1 MEVLNDVQWDQ
12 QSKHH
17 NDVYFGSLSKKRSSN
32 WRPPKKA
39 GGSLNTNA
47 HLQGKTLNTRAKDVF
62 HYSLK
67 STLPAQPKQNPIYE
81 NNVFKKE
88 YLQRGHMEPNHERSN
103 KNRLQ
108 WPRPRHKN
116 SIDVRVRNAASV
128 LKDMCDFNLQQ
139 DVSITS
145 VHMANSNLHSACDI
159 HSKCGENHVNGDD
172 FVFRKISN
180 LFFHRNQIL
189 WQHNFSKW
197 LNGCTKTLF
206 VGGSTTRFKKT
217 ISYFGSAS
225 TLMLL
230 LIFSALIS
238 GPGEAY
244 PVEGG
249 MYTRTSSLHWQY
261 NIVCNV
267 FDVLRR

>member
-1 MEVLNDVQWDQ
+1 
-12 QSKHH
+12 
-17 NDVYFGSLSKKRSSN
+17 
-32 WRPPKKA
+32 
-39 GGSLNTNA
+39 
-47 HLQGKTLNTRAKDVF
+47 
-62 HYSLK
+62 
-67 STLPAQPKQNPIYE
+67 
-81 NNVFKKE
+81 
-88 YLQRGHMEPNHERSN
+88 
-103 KNRLQ
+103 
-108 WPRPRHKN
+108 
-116 SIDVRVRNAASV
+116 
-128 LKDMCDFNLQQ
+128 
-139 DVSITS
+139 
-145 VHMANSNLHSACDI
+145 MANSNLHSACDI

-189 WQHNFSKW
+189 WQYNFSKW

-217 ISYFGSAS
+217 ISYFGGAS

-261 NIVCNV
+261 NMTLYILWSYIYLITHERNV
-267 FDVLRR
+267 FIIPLLRNGILSTTYLCY